1 MSNTS
6 QSLSHSRWHCQYH
19 VVCVPKRRRKAL
31 FGHLR
36 KALGPI
42 FHALARLKECRILE
56 GHVMPDH
63 GHLGIEMPPKP
74 AVASVSGCLK
84 GQSALTIAR
93 QLSGRERHCTGE
105 PCWTRGYAVSP
116 VGFEREQVR
125 IYICATRSR
134 QTTKDGL
141 SAAYRSVTLTRADRL

>member
-63 GHLGIEMPPKP
+63 GHLVEHF
-74 AVASVSGCLK
+74 VNSL
-84 GQSALTIAR
+84 Q
-93 QLSGRERHCTGE
+93 
-105 PCWTRGYAVSP
+105 AVS
-116 VGFEREQVR
+116 
-125 IYICATRSR
+125 
-134 QTTKDGL
+134 
-141 SAAYRSVTLTRADRL
+141 AYFNVKI